1 VSTIRSLFDFTVD
14 VFRRFSND
22 AGSFLA
28 ATISYYALFSIFP
41 LLLLAISAAGFAL
54 TYTGAAE
61 AVLNYATS
69 LIPQFSEE
77 IRTNVEAIARDRTSV
92 GIIGLLALLWA
103 GTYVFEAIEYA
114 LNRVWK
120 VPVGRHFILSKML
133 SIAGVVAVI
142 LVLLATSLISAGYQ
156 AFQAYWLS
164 AFEATPPL
172 AALRA
177 ASVLLGMAITFAALL
192 IIYKVVPNL
201 KLTFKDVWV
210 GAVFSTIAWEL
221 AKRLFVVYT
230 SRAARFEAVYGS
242 VGVIIGVLVWLYIS
256 GIILV
261 FGAEINAALKAR
273 RKSHLKAVS

>member
-142 LVLLATSLISAGYQ
+142 VVLLATSLISAGYQ

-164 AFEATPPL
+164 AFEAAPPL

-177 ASVLLGMAITFAALL
+177 ASVLLGMSITFAALL

-201 KLTFKDVWV
+201 KLTFNDVWV

>member
-273 RKSHLKAVS
+273 RTSHIKAVS